1 MFGFKEVGVD
11 LGTDS
16 IKFSIATK
24 IKGIRNVV
32 NKVESY
38 KVYKN
43 TEKKYSKEYFRFLKV
58 CLADFIKENKIKAVS
73 LNIVLSVD
81 NSDVKLNFIDVPFI
95 NKKTFNASMK
105 YEILSEYG
113 NESSVSS
120 WKIVADNREE
130 KEEVHVLIAS
140 VNKKIV
146 DNLAQFKTI
155 TTRVNRVVVQPVI
168 LAEEVTKTEAI
179 IDLSHSSTRV
189 NLYLEGQLA
198 QVETINFGGF
208 NIIKAIE
215 KFIEEKELPYSSQE
229 LINEVQVYNPTISL
243 MEIDL
248 HLEDLDEIE
257 PISQEEDSWYSDFNY
272 ETEEEMELF
281 EEDSATSSSLG
292 KEHSEGQD
300 NLGVFSEDSDLIF
313 DDEESS
319 SEVAELTKKEVLQQL
334 SLEIDD
340 EVNSMVD
347 DVKKVVRM
355 FELENSTSLSMI
367 RCTGEFSEMTFLK
380 EKLNSE
386 LELEVIPLDVIDIKD
401 ERMKSVVTLAALGSA
416 SYSNKKDVLDFS
428 KEIKANIDFT
438 SILAMTLA
446 LTITA
451 GVGAKFAGE
460 SYHEKLSEVQS
471 VVQVQNETLN
481 KVNLET
487 EELRFE
493 LDNYERFINRL
504 EELDAQKF
512 WLSDGLYAIPGITPL
527 TISVK
532 DIQIENGEMILH
544 GYSGDYS
551 SIGLFAKKME
561 ELGNVE
567 IESITKLDDKN
578 IYTVTMEDPSLISD
592 IYSAKHYFKIKMT
605 YNNALLS
612 H

>member
-24 IKGIRNVV
+24 IKGLRNVV

-43 TEKKYSKEYFRFLKV
+43 TEKKYSKEYFRFLKA
-58 CLADFIKENKIKAVS
+58 CLADFVKENKIKTVS

-81 NSDVKLNFIDVPFI
+81 SSDVKLNFIDVPFI

-113 NESSVSS
+113 NENSVSS
-120 WKIVADNREE
+120 WKIVADNKEE
-130 KEEVHVLIAS
+130 KEEVRVLIAS

-146 DNLAQFKTI
+146 DSLAQFKTI
-155 TTRVNRVVVQPVI
+155 TTRVNRVVVQPVV

-229 LINEVQVYNPTISL
+229 LINEVKVYNPAINL

-248 HLEDLDEIE
+248 HLEDLDKIE
-257 PISQEEDSWYSDFNY
+257 PIPEEEDSWYSNFNY
-272 ETEEEMELF
+272 DTEEEVELF
-281 EEDSATSSSLG
+281 GEDSATSSSLG
-292 KEHSEGQD
+292 EEHSEDQE
-300 NLGVFSEDSDLIF
+300 NLEVFSEDSDLIF

-319 SEVAELTKKEVLQQL
+319 SEVAELTVLQQL

-340 EVNSMVD
+340 EINSMID

-386 LELEVIPLDVIDIKD
+386 LELDVIPLDVIDIKD

-451 GVGAKFAGE
+451 GAGAKFAGE
-460 SYHEKLSEVQS
+460 SYHEKLNEVQS

-487 EELRFE
+487 EELRME

-605 YNNALLS
+605 YNNELLS